1 MQQVLFRIPSWS
13 DNGLPIYGFGFM
25 MVVALYASVILAG
38 HRAQKEGIPKETLW
52 DLAIWLSYA
61 VSGGSAFLLCGRRH
75 IRYWLPERENRLLE
89 DLPEL
94 GAMEW

>member
-1 MQQVLFRIPSWS
+1 MLDLPEREAAFRAEGQTGRARRVGS
-13 DNGLPIYGFGFM
+13 DRQP
-25 MVVALYASVILAG
+25 
-38 HRAQKEGIPKETLW
+38 HRQGTPARA
-52 DLAIWLSYA
+52 AIWLSYA